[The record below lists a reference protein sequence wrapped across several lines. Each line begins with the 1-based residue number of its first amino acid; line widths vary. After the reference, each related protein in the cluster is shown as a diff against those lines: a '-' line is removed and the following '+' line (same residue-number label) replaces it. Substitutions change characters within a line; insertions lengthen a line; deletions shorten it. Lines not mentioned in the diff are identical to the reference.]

1 MQYARSTPEEIA
13 IQYSVLHL
21 EDIYSVIAY
30 YLSHR
35 HEIDNYLERRNQ
47 KAQQLRQQLT
57 QKHNLVDLRQRLLNR
72 QAQKESRQNALSK

>member
-1 MQYARSTPEEIA
+1 MRRFAPHFTVKFFRFPWKA
-13 IQYSVLHL
+13 
-21 EDIYSVIAY
+21 DIYSVIAY